1 MFTTTSA
8 NLGGSKYLWEY
19 AQDTRVEAGTY
30 TVRLYTER
38 TKMAKILSLEYKKVF
53 NESINGRWY
62 KNNTGGSSDRNKG
75 VYSFHGSVADVP
87 TGFIGVAAGGNF
99 SLALEKKNDGTT
111 AMYAWGTN
119 TYGQLGLGNNNT
131 AQNMAQVPNFPPT
144 NEKLRSVSAG
154 AAHALAL
161 TESGKVYAWGL
172 NDYGQLGIGNTTNKN
187 VPTLVSGAWNGNKII
202 SIAAGDN
209 HSLAM
214 DDAFNVYAWGL
225 NSSGQL
231 GLGDTK
237 ERYTPTQVPASYFDL

>member
-1 MFTTTSA
+1 MFTTTST

-53 NESINGRWY
+53 NESINPRWY
-62 KNNTGGSSDRNKG
+62 KNNTGGSSDFGKG
-75 VYSFHGSVADVP
+75 VYSFHGSVAVP
-87 TGFIGVAAGGNF
+87 TGFIGVAAGGDF
-99 SLALEKKNDGTT
+99 SLALEEKEDGKTF
-111 AMYAWGTN
+111 MYAWGTN
-119 TYGQLGLGNNNT
+119 TCGQLGLGNNIT
-131 AQNMAQVPNFPPT
+131 AQNMTQVPNFLPT

-161 TESGKVYAWGL
+161 TESGEVYAWGR
-172 NDYGQLGIGNTTNKN
+172 NNYGQLGIGNKTDRD

-214 DDAFNVYAWGL
+214 DDAFNVYSWGL

-231 GLGDTK
+231 GLGHTTNIN
-237 ERYTPTQVPASYFDL
+237 TPIPVPDL

>member
-1 MFTTTSA
+1 MFTTTST

-119 TYGQLGLGNNNT
+119 TYGQLGLGNKNT
-131 AQNMAQVPNFPPT
+131 AQNMTQVPNFPPT

-154 AAHALAL
+154 ASATHALAL
-161 TESGKVYAWGL
+161 TESGKVYAWGR
-172 NDYGQLGIGNTTNKN
+172 
-187 VPTLVSGAWNGNKII
+187 
-202 SIAAGDN
+202 N
-209 HSLAM
+209 H
-214 DDAFNVYAWGL
+214 Y
-225 NSSGQL
+225 GQL
-231 GLGDTK
+231 GLGDRT
-237 ERYTPTQVPASYFDL
+237 ERYTPASVSSLISF